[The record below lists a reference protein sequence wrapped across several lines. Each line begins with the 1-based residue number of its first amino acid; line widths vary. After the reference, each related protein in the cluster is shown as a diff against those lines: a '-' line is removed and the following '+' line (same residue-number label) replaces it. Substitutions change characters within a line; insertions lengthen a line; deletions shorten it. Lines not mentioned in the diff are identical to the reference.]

1 MRHEEQRITRR
12 RLRNPWRGAWIA
24 LLPIA
29 AIVLAIIVTQA
40 AAVRADAAADSF
52 DSLVRSLRSQDNVE
66 VTTPPMMWLAR
77 IVVKA
82 AQPEGVMDVRLAT
95 FEGRGL
101 SRVAGD
107 ESFNKLLQRVADQGW
122 SPLVRVRSRRS
133 GEVSAVHVRQHRGQL
148 SLLVVAIDRGEG
160 VIVEAAV
167 KPEALGRWLDKPRWL
182 AKRTHGNHGRDRDR
196 DRDRDRERE
205 RERTRAGTESQ

>member
-1 MRHEEQRITRR
+1 MRPQDQRAEQRITHRP
-12 RLRNPWRGAWIA
+12 LRNPWRGAWIA

-29 AIVLAIIVTQA
+29 PAIVLALVVTQA
-40 AAVRADAAADSF
+40 AANAEADSF
-52 DSLVRSLRSQDNVE
+52 GSLVRTLQSHDDVE

-77 IVVKA
+77 MVVKA

-101 SRVAGD
+101 SRVASD
-107 ESFNKLLQRVADQGW
+107 ESFNKLLRRVADQGW
-122 SPLVRVRSRRS
+122 SPLVRVRSRKN
-133 GEVSAVHVRQHRGQL
+133 GELSAVHVREHRGKL

-167 KPEALGRWLDKPRWL
+167 KPEALSRWLDKPRL
-182 AKRTHGNHGRDRDR
+182 IAKRTH
-196 DRDRDRERE
+196 
-205 RERTRAGTESQ
+205 

>member
-1 MRHEEQRITRR
+1 MRHEEQRITPR

-24 LLPIA
+24 LLPIV
-29 AIVLAIIVTQA
+29 AIVLAIVVTQA
-40 AAVRADAAADSF
+40 AAVRAEADSF
-52 DSLVRSLRSQDNVE
+52 GSLVRTLKSHDDIE

-77 IVVKA
+77 LVVKA
-82 AQPEGVMDVRLAT
+82 AQPEGVMDVRVAM

-107 ESFNKLLQRVADQGW
+107 ESFNKLLRRVADQGW
-122 SPLVRVRSRRS
+122 SPMVKVRSRKS
-133 GEVSAVHVRQHRGQL
+133 GELSAVHVREHRGRL

-167 KPEALGRWLDKPRWL
+167 KPEALSRWLDKPRL
-182 AKRTHGNHGRDRDR
+182 IARRTHG
-196 DRDRDRERE
+196 
-205 RERTRAGTESQ
+205 AGPR

>member
-24 LLPIA
+24 LLPISA
-29 AIVLAIIVTQA
+29 IILAIVVTQA
-40 AAVRADAAADSF
+40 VAVRAAAEADSF
-52 DSLVRSLRSQDNVE
+52 GSLVRTLTAEDDIE

-77 IVVKA
+77 LVVKA
-82 AQPEGVMDVRLAT
+82 AQPEGVMDVRVAM

-101 SRVAGD
+101 SRVARD
-107 ESFNKLLQRVADQGW
+107 ESFDKLLKRVADQGW
-122 SPLVRVRSRRS
+122 SPLVRVRSRKN
-133 GEVSAVHVRQHRGQL
+133 GELSAVHVRQQRGKL

-167 KPEALGRWLDKPRWL
+167 KPEALSRWLDEPRL
-182 AKRTHGNHGRDRDR
+182 IAGRTHGNRERDRDS
-196 DRDRDRERE
+196 DRKRDRERE
-205 RERTRAGTESQ
+205 RERERERSR